1 MTQVTRIALLL
12 MGELVNA
19 CELKILISSGDDSSF
34 ASLAQ
39 MPAKL
44 KKTPSEWLSLL
55 MARII
60 CTRKLLCVLL
70 RRGSLIHLWANM
82 LHNLTLITTVHSSRL
97 GGVRTRNSNY

>member
-19 CELKILISSGDDSSF
+19 CELKILTSSGDDSSF

-44 KKTPSEWLSLL
+44 KKTPSEGLSLL

-97 GGVRTRNSNY
+97 GGVRTRNSN